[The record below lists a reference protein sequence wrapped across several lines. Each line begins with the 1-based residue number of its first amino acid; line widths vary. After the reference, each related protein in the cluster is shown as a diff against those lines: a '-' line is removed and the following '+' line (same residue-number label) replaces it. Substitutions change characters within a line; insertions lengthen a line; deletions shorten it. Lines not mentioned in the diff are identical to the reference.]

1 MAKVTTPTR
10 LREAH
15 RRMQGWGPVAARAAI
30 GVQCTV
36 AVVAIAEAVR
46 I

>member
-1 MAKVTTPTR
+1 
-10 LREAH
+10 
-15 RRMQGWGPVAARAAI
+15 MQGWGPVATLAAI

-46 I
+46 L